1 RKLTRP
7 SQDSPLK
14 QWTPHRDE
22 YLAEFLRREGRG
34 YFTADRCPACP
45 TDGPAGA
52 ALYRC
57 LDCSSL
63 ELLCNRCCVA
73 AHARHPL
80 DCIEKW
86 TGSCFVRSSLNALG
100 LRVQLGN
107 HARDRCKNPHP
118 ASDTFT
124 VVHTTGI
131 HRVAVDYC
139 QCADAV
145 DAGLYR
151 QQLLRFGWYPAT
163 HDLPGTACTFRML
176 EHFHLATLQ
185 GKISAYDYYGALE
198 KLTDNTGLEP
208 CPDRYRAILRII
220 REWRNLKMLK
230 RGGRGHDEAGVDGT
244 QPGEL
249 AVVCPACPD
258 AAVNLP
264 EGWENAPKEQGF
276 LYRLFVAFDACFRL
290 KRRIV
295 SSEHR
300 DPGLGCGWSYFVPDA
315 IYRRYIATQGEQKE
329 INTCTGLSAV
339 DHANDRLQR
348 GYASTAAGLGL
359 CSRHEFIGRNAVV
372 DLQKGERYCNM
383 DWAFASMFKH
393 QHPRQPTV
401 VSYDIACQWHRNL
414 EARLAA
420 LPRVVRLVIPSEIF
434 WYAIP
439 KLHIHSHIVKCQITY
454 SFDWLAGAGR
464 TDGEGI
470 ERAWAN
476 MGPVCTSTREMGPG
490 SRHDTL
496 DDHWGYW
503 NWQKLVGLGKSL
515 KKKLVSA
522 IPERLKHQAAF
533 DAFTESQNA
542 ADVAEWRAM
551 VVDFEADGS
560 KPNPY
565 HLPKSGLTE
574 ADVRLNLAQ
583 HDAEL
588 AAAGAPS
595 LHNVSPSGFIVA
607 GLDLEE
613 QQYPEGLEGARLR
626 TSLTSTQETDITQLR
641 TRLTRNIARFR
652 TLQATYMPAALQRL
666 AAVPPS
672 QSVQQPED
680 EPLYLPSALS
690 PDERRGCTAGLGEIE
705 DRLRDAQCASA
716 LDRLRTQLHIKSRY
730 LTYKQFESRHQAM
743 STRTRALITRNETK
757 IQLHAAKYQDA
768 RAARIGLA
776 GGDAAA
782 VNLRELT
789 RNDCRCMEDSEELE
803 RRAERRRLMH
813 ERRRGLEARDRREGA
828 IADRERPESDTVG
841 VGHGEGTRI
850 VSVSWIWN
858 GADDVNVRDA
868 LRVEWAKAWSRARR
882 WDEEVRL
889 VKEEMRRVV
898 VSLEHRAQVWTRRRE
913 GAGNLEPA
921 HAEGVRAFADSQ
933 AMILQ
938 GIAQKFT
945 ALWSEV
951 GVEKEGA
958 GMAEEDEAEEDEA
971 PEEENAPPPTA
982 AEEFIRDLYEIPV

>member
-1 RKLTRP
+1 MP
-7 SQDSPLK
+7 Y
-14 QWTPHRDE
+14 RDE

-34 YFTADRCPACP
+34 FFTGDRCPACP
-45 TDGPAGA
+45 AGSTGRRPA
-52 ALYRC
+52 YRC

-63 ELLCNRCCVA
+63 ELLCLECCVS

-80 DCIEKW
+80 DVIERW
-86 TGSCFVRSSLNALG
+86 TGSCFVRSSLRDLG

-107 HARDRCKNPHP
+107 HSRTPCPNSHCANE
-118 ASDTFT
+118 SFV
-124 VVHTTGI
+124 VVHTNGI

-139 QCADAV
+139 QCVDGV
-145 DAGLYR
+145 DAGSYR

-163 HDLPGTACTFRML
+163 HDTPATACTFRML

-198 KLTDNTGLEP
+198 KLTDNTGLSP
-208 CPDRYRAILRII
+208 SPDRYRSVLRIV
-220 REWRNLKMLK
+220 REWRHLKMVK
-230 RGGRGHDEAGVDGT
+230 RGGRGHDESGVEGT
-244 QPGEL
+244 RAGEL

-258 AAVNLP
+258 PAVNLP
-264 EGWENAPKEQGF
+264 DDWENAPKERGF

-290 KRRIV
+290 KRRLV

-315 IYRRYIATQGEQKE
+315 IYRKWVSTQGEQKE

-339 DHANDRLQR
+339 DHANDRVQA

-359 CSRHEFIGRNAVV
+359 CSRHEFVGRNAVV

-420 LPRVVRLVIPSEIF
+420 LPPVVRLIVPSAIF

-454 SFDWLAGAGR
+454 SFEWLAGAGR

-515 KKKLVSA
+515 KKKLVAS
-522 IPERLKHQAAF
+522 IPERIKHQAAF
-533 DAFTESQNA
+533 DAFTESQEA
-542 ADVAEWRAM
+542 RDVEEWRAM
-551 VVDFEADGS
+551 VLAFEADAS
-560 KPNPY
+560 SPNPY

-574 ADVRLNLAQ
+574 ADVRLNLAR

-588 AAAGAPS
+588 AASGAPS
-595 LHNVSPSGFIVA
+595 LHNVTPSGFIIA

-613 QQYPEGLEGARLR
+613 QQRRIRIEGSGPWAAAGAEASRLR
-626 TSLTSTQETDITQLR
+626 TNLTSSQETDITQLR
-641 TRLTRNIARFR
+641 TRLTRNITRFR
-652 TLQATYMPAALQRL
+652 TLQATYMPAALRL
-666 AAVPPS
+666 LENNPTAAASTV
-672 QSVQQPED
+672 QPED
-680 EPLYLPSALS
+680 VALYLPSALMA
-690 PDERRGCTAGLGEIE
+690 EQLRGCTAGLAEIE
-705 DRLRDAQCASA
+705 DKLRDAQCASA
-716 LDRLRTQLHIKSRY
+716 LDSLRTQLHIKSRY

-743 STRTRALITRNETK
+743 ATRTRTLITRNETK

-768 RAARIGLA
+768 RRAKIGLA
-776 GGDAAA
+776 GGDASSIA
-782 VNLRELT
+782 LRELT
-789 RNDCRCMEDSEELE
+789 RNDCRCMEDSEEVE
-803 RRAERRRLMH
+803 RRARRREAMH
-813 ERRRGLEARDRREGA
+813 ARRRGLEARDRREGA
-828 IADRERPESDTVG
+828 IAERERPDSDTVG
-841 VGHGEGTRI
+841 VGHGEGTRV

-858 GADDVNVRDA
+858 GADNADVRDA

-882 WDEEVRL
+882 WEEEVLL
-889 VKEEMRRVV
+889 VKEEMRRVL
-898 VSLEHRAQVWTRRRE
+898 VSLEHRAQGWIGRRE
-913 GAGNLEPA
+913 GAGDLEAA

-933 AMILQ
+933 VLVLR
-938 GIAQKFT
+938 GIAQKFKDV
-945 ALWSEV
+945 WSEV
-951 GVEKEGA
+951 EVQGESA
-958 GMAEEDEAEEDEA
+958 GMEEEGEEEEE
-971 PEEENAPPPTA
+971 EEENAPA
-982 AEEFIRDLYEIPV
+982 ARTVEEEFMENLYEIAV